1 MNLETEL
8 LKVVQGAI
16 KRSNKTSG
24 YDTPATVTR
33 IEDDIAWVHIDGG
46 VDETP
51 VRKTIDAKE
60 GDVVQVRVAGGRAW
74 LTGNASRP
82 PTDDT
87 TAEYAVE
94 RSEKAYVI
102 ASDASDYAQIANQAA
117 TNAVEDARIANS
129 AALRAIDDAASAK
142 QSAEEAKADAQV
154 AHEAADQAQESADR
168 AQADA
173 LRANTA
179 ANGAVT
185 SLGIVQGVVDDL
197 GKDMDDM
204 QTHVA
209 MMDAIRRPRIFR
221 FPDGRALKF
230 ADGKILT
237 FEDPE
242 GEILV
247 PAGLHVV
254 PTGNGYFIV
263 LSNDGMYVYDNESV
277 LVATFGESIQFSS
290 IRPQR
295 IGGEDAYIEYY
306 DSDNDGKADSI
317 RIVGANISSSTGI
330 PTKVSELQN
339 DLNFADTTAV
349 ADAKKAGTDAQD
361 DLDAYKTSNNARVS
375 LVENAVST
383 NAQDLTDYITSNEE
397 ALDELQRQVDGAID
411 TWYYAVDPTT
421 SNEPAVNWTSTAQ
434 KESHLRDLYFNT
446 TNGHTF
452 RWAVENNVYKWIQVE
467 DADAIK
473 ALADAAKAQDTADN
487 KRRVFVTT
495 PTPPY
500 DIGDLWTGGSTG
512 DIKRCKTPKTSS
524 QSFADADWELASK
537 YTDDTQLEAYKTV
550 VSQTYSTKVEVQQT
564 ESSLE
569 AKITSAQTTATEYA
583 DGLIEQEV
591 LDRNSAIQQSANSIT
606 STVASTYHKI
616 SDFNTFKSA
625 NDTAIADAKK
635 AGTDAQADLDDYKD
649 TVDETYATKSSVT
662 QTANSI
668 RQDVDATYTKTTTF
682 NAYKTSNDS
691 AVAAAKKAGDDAQD
705 DLDSYKTTNDT
716 AVANAKKAG
725 DDAQADLDA
734 YKTTVTETYAT
745 KSSLTQTAS
754 SIRSEVSETYATKTS
769 LSDYATKTDAQ
780 GYADDAEANA
790 KADTANKLTSYS
802 TTSQMNTAIQQSASA
817 IEAEITASETA
828 TKEYADGLI
837 DQEVLDRNA
846 AIQASA
852 DSISS
857 TVSSTYATKSSVP
870 TKTSDL
876 TNDSNYATTTQA
888 QGYADTAEGNAIADT
903 TARLA
908 NYSTTAQMNSA
919 ITQKANEISQ
929 SVSETYQTKSDM
941 SNYSTTTQMNSA
953 ITQKANEISTSVS
966 SAYETKTDAT
976 SKLNTAKG
984 YTDTSVTNAKAEI
997 KVTTDSISSEVSRK
1011 VGNDEVISRINQ
1023 SAESVK
1029 IFASKVDIEGAA
1041 VFSQYASKSD
1051 LENTKSDIDDK
1062 LSALEDDISDV
1073 KDNLDL
1079 RIVYDWGTTSVTLTA
1094 MLMQNGVDI
1103 HEEYPASLYGW
1114 DKESQNVI
1122 TSLGTGYTKVIP
1134 RADLNYV
1141 SAVTVSLESG
1151 ISREVRLPNG
1161 YGLRMPDGKILAIT
1175 V

>member
-1 MNLETEL
+1 MKNLESEM

-33 IEDDIAWVHIDGG
+33 IEDDVAWVHIDGG

-60 GDVVQVRVAGGRAW
+60 GDTVQVRVAGGRAW

-87 TAEYAVE
+87 TAIYAVE

-102 ASDASDYAQIANQAA
+102 ASDAVDYAQIANVAA
-117 TNAVEDARIANS
+117 DHAVEDARIANS
-129 AALRAIDDAASAK
+129 AAIRAVEDAASAK
-142 QSAEEAKADAQV
+142 QSATEAKEDARQ
-154 AHEAADQAQESADR
+154 AHEAADSAQESANR

-173 LRANTA
+173 TRANTA

-209 MMDAIRRPRIFR
+209 MMDAIRKPRIFR
-221 FPDGRALKF
+221 FPDGKCLKF

-237 FEDPE
+237 LEDPE

-263 LSNDGMYVYDNESV
+263 LSNDGMYVYDNESA
-277 LVATFGESIQFSS
+277 LVATFGENIEFSS

-295 IGGEDAYIEYY
+295 IGGEDAFIEYY

-361 DLDAYKTSNNARVS
+361 DLDAYKTSNNARVG

-421 SNEPAVNWTSTAQ
+421 SNEPAVNWTSEAQ
-434 KESHLRDLYFNT
+434 KDSHLRDLYFNT

-452 RWAVENNVYKWIQVE
+452 RWAKDGSTYKWIQVE

-473 ALADAAKAQDTADN
+473 ALADAAKAQDTADS

-500 DIGDLWTGGSTG
+500 DIGDLWTGGAGG

-537 YTDDTQLEAYKTV
+537 YTDDTNLEAYKTV
-550 VSQTYSTKVEVQQT
+550 VTQTYSTKVEVEQT
-564 ESSLE
+564 ESSLRTE
-569 AKITSAQTTATEYA
+569 ISEAQTTATEYA
-583 DGLIEQEV
+583 DGLVEQEV
-591 LDRNSAIQQSANSIT
+591 IDRNSAISQSASAIT
-606 STVASTYHKI
+606 QTVAETYHTI
-616 SDFNTFKSA
+616 SDFNTFS
-625 NDTAIADAKK
+625 
-635 AGTDAQADLDDYKD
+635 
-649 TVDETYATKSSVT
+649 
-662 QTANSI
+662 TANTAAI
-668 RQDVDATYTKTTTF
+668 
-682 NAYKTSNDS
+682 
-691 AVAAAKKAGDDAQD
+691 AAAKKAGDDAQD
-705 DLDSYKTTNDT
+705 DLD
-716 AVANAKKAG
+716 
-725 DDAQADLDA
+725 A
-734 YKTTVTETYAT
+734 YKTTVASTYAT
-745 KSSLTQTAS
+745 QSSLTQTAS
-754 SIRSEVSETYATKTS
+754 SIRSEVSATYATKTS
-769 LSDYATKTDAQ
+769 VPTKTSDLTNDSDFATKTQAQ
-780 GYADDAEANA
+780 GYANTAEANA
-790 KADTANKLTSYS
+790 KADTTNKLTSYS

-817 IEAEITASETA
+817 IEAEITASEAA

-857 TVSSTYATKSSVP
+857 TVSSTYATK
-870 TKTSDL
+870 
-876 TNDSNYATTTQA
+876 TQA
-888 QGYADTAEGNAIADT
+888 QGYADTAEDNAIADT
-903 TARLA
+903 TAKLA

-966 SAYETKTDAT
+966 STYETKTDAT

-984 YTDTSVTNAKAEI
+984 YTDSEISSAKAEI
-997 KVTTDSISSEVSRK
+997 KITTDGISSEVSRK

-1029 IFASKVDIEGAA
+1029 ISASKVDIDGAA
-1041 VFSQYASKSD
+1041 IFSQYASKSD
-1051 LENTKSDIDDK
+1051 LEDTKSDIDDK

-1094 MLMQNGVDI
+1094 LLMQNGVDV
-1103 HEEYPASLYGW
+1103 HDRYPTTLYKW
-1114 DKESQNVI
+1114 EKETQNVI
-1122 TSLGTGYTKVIP
+1122 TSLGTGYTKIVP
-1134 RADLNYV
+1134 RTDVNYV
-1141 SAVTVSLESG
+1141 SAVTLSLTTGEPLEFRFPDNKG
-1151 ISREVRLPNG
+1151 LKLPNG
-1161 YGLRMPDGKILAIT
+1161 KILTIT
-1175 V
+1175 I